1 MSRDFSRTVTAQ
13 LRHARFHNHALS
25 AVRNVNVMK
34 RIVIAGLL
42 AASTVFAAEP
52 GQTGKAGDQN
62 ADNTRKN
69 AEQKLTA
76 EDQGEAPQDR
86 DLTQKIRSAI
96 VKDDSLSA
104 SAKNVKVITRNGKVT
119 LRGPVDSDQEKQTI
133 NSLASGLAG
142 KENVSNQLDVKAN
155 Q

>member
-1 MSRDFSRTVTAQ
+1 
-13 LRHARFHNHALS
+13 
-25 AVRNVNVMK
+25 MK

-104 SAKNVKVITRNGKVT
+104 SAKNVKVITQWKGDPAWPR
-119 LRGPVDSDQEKQTI
+119 RFR
-133 NSLASGLAG
+133 SGEA
-142 KENVSNQLDVKAN
+142 DH
-155 Q
+155 